1 MSLPLPFRRACA
13 VVSAVAVA
21 AAMATGCGDNPQRSV
36 KAFCSRLRVEQNLLT
51 TRLTDPAEV
60 QPVLDR
66 FRALDALAPEQ
77 IRDQWHDI
85 TTLVEK
91 VATAELSPES
101 QTSLTRLALATDNS
115 VKQVTAYARDTCQV
129 DLAAGPA
136 TTQAAGV

>member
-1 MSLPLPFRRACA
+1 MRLSLPVRR
-13 VVSAVAVA
+13 VLVATVA
-21 AAMATGCGDNPQRSV
+21 IAAATGCGGKPQRSV
-36 KAFCSRLRVEQNLLT
+36 KAFCTRLRVEQNLLT

-60 QPVLDR
+60 QPLVDR

-115 VKQVTAYARDTCQV
+115 VKEVTAYARDTCQV

-136 TTQAAGV
+136 TTQATGV